1 MRNRGSHSSAG
12 FPPGGGRTS
21 SRFRRMA
28 GGVLW
33 LLAGLS
39 VVWAVVRWALVV
51 PPVAETPLF
60 SALERPLLIAHQ
72 GGEGIRPGNTLEA
85 FLHAWELGAPMSEMD
100 IHSTADGFLVL
111 IHDDTVDVTTEGTGP
126 VLGME
131 LAALQTLDAAYH
143 WSPDG
148 GATHPFRGQGIRIP
162 TLDAVL
168 DSLPDSYFNLE
179 LKQVDPSVAAQ
190 VCAAVR
196 QRGIQERVLAA
207 SFSTRAL
214 REFRRECPEVATSA
228 GAWEARAFLLLH
240 HLRLTRAWTP
250 PFEAIQ
256 LPPRSKGFRI
266 LTPRL
271 LRSAQERNLE
281 VHAWTINESEEMRA
295 LLDLGVDGLVTDFPD
310 RMLEVLE
317 GRDHE

>member
-1 MRNRGSHSSAG
+1 MRNGGSHPNTG
-12 FPPGGGRTS
+12 FPPGRGPASPRI
-21 SRFRRMA
+21 RRLA
-28 GGVLW
+28 GGALW
-33 LLAGLS
+33 ALAGLTL
-39 VVWAVVRWALVV
+39 VWAVVRWAVV
-51 PPVAETPLF
+51 APPVADTPLF
-60 SALERPLLIAHQ
+60 TTLDRPLLIAHQ
-72 GGEGIRPGNTLEA
+72 GGDGIRPGNTLEA
-85 FLHAWELGAPMSEMD
+85 FRHAWELGAPMAEMD

-126 VLGME
+126 ILETE
-131 LAALQTLDAAYH
+131 LAALQSLDAGYR

-162 TLDAVL
+162 TLDEVL
-168 DSLPDSYFNLE
+168 DAIPDSYLNLE
-179 LKQVDPSVAAQ
+179 LKQIDPSVAAR

-196 QRGIQERVLAA
+196 ERGIQERVLAA
-207 SFSTRAL
+207 SFSTRTL

-256 LPPRSKGFRI
+256 LPPRSRGFRI

-271 LRSAQERNLE
+271 LRSARERNLE

-295 LLDLGVDGLVTDFPD
+295 LLELGVDGLVTDFPD
-310 RMLEVLE
+310 RMLGILE
-317 GRDHE
+317 GVSP